1 MRAIGAAHRARDW
14 KDYGIR
20 VHSLKSTSRMIGA
33 SELSLL
39 AARLESAA
47 DGGREAEIDGSH
59 AELLGRYGAVTDAIW
74 ALPGAPEQSM
84 ADDDVMEFLPEEE

>member
-1 MRAIGAAHRARDW
+1 MAYQVMIVDDQTVPRQLFERI
-14 KDYGIR
+14 
-20 VHSLKSTSRMIGA
+20 IGA

-59 AELLGRYGAVTDAIW
+59 AELLGRYGAVTDAIR
-74 ALPGAPEQSM
+74 AVTDAPELTM